1 MEKFG
6 FKSGFVALAGRTNVG
21 KSTLINNIIGS
32 KIVITSSKAQTTRNR
47 VNCVYNEEKTQII
60 FVDIPGFLKPKT
72 LLTEKLNRLIVDTLK
87 DADVIVVLVD
97 IAAGIGSGDLFVFDK
112 VKGENKP
119 LILVLNKIDLVSKEK
134 IELEMEK
141 IKDLNYF
148 DSIVEISALKGI
160 NIDKL
165 INEIKKYLPEG
176 PVYYPNDIISDRP
189 IRNIVEDIIREK
201 LINKLS
207 EEIPHS
213 IAVEI
218 ERFEE
223 GKDKNGNSITRIAAL
238 IYVQKKSHKKIV
250 IGKSGRILKE
260 VGIEARKEIEELL
273 GNKVFLELWIK
284 VKENWT
290 MDENVLKEL
299 GYSN

>member
-6 FKSGFVALAGRTNVG
+6 FKSGFVALVGRTNVG

-47 VNCVYNEEKTQII
+47 VNCIYNEDRSQII
-60 FVDIPGFLKPKT
+60 FIDIPGFLKPKT

-87 DADVIVVLVD
+87 DADVIVVLAD
-97 IAAGIGSGDLFVFDK
+97 IAAGIGSGDFFVFDK
-112 VKGENKP
+112 VKEEGKP
-119 LILVLNKIDLVSKEK
+119 LILVLNKIDLVSKDK
-134 IELEMEK
+134 IKLEMEK

-148 DSIVEISALKGI
+148 DSIIEISALKGI

-165 INEIKKYLPEG
+165 ISEIKRFLPEG
-176 PVYYPNDIISDRP
+176 PAYYPSDIISDRP

-223 GKDKNGNSITRIAAL
+223 GRDKNGNSITRIAAL
-238 IYVQKKSHKKIV
+238 VYVQKKSHKKIV